1 MWSSWS
7 GRGILRVLNSAR
19 FDLENAVKGTGKK
32 AEENLAQ
39 SDSGDYR
46 MYSNKRRMNHK
57 NLVHIRGL
65 WENTRYTTP
74 SRLRQFRSQRKVRHW
89 NVKLLSVLHN
99 IYKWFIVIGVSD
111 FAKNTPPLN
120 KRRGVLSNKYGSS
133 IKHLWGHW
141 WEHFAQASGSTP
153 QNSGEK

>member
-1 MWSSWS
+1 M
-7 GRGILRVLNSAR
+7 LNSAK

-65 WENTRYTTP
+65 GENTRYTTP

-99 IYKWFIVIGVSD
+99 IYK
-111 FAKNTPPLN
+111 
-120 KRRGVLSNKYGSS
+120 
-133 IKHLWGHW
+133 
-141 WEHFAQASGSTP
+141 
-153 QNSGEK
+153 